1 MSFVPFELER
11 WQSVW
16 EHRVRFNLSESG
28 VHPLSLH
35 ELLEITDTDLPAL
48 ETLRLGYGQ
57 SNGSDELRAAIAAT
71 YPGATA
77 DNVLVTTGGSEAN
90 FITCWSLLRAGD
102 LATLQVPNYL
112 QTWGVARSMGVDVNT
127 FSLRPDDDWNPD
139 LDEIQTAIRPDTRL
153 VVVTN
158 PNNPTGRVLTNE
170 ARGAIIKRVREVG
183 AWLLVDEVYQ
193 GAELDDTRTETC
205 FGRYDRVIV
214 TNGLSKAYALPGLR
228 IGWIVGPADLIRAAW
243 ERHDYTVICPSAISD
258 FLAVRSLAVRER
270 ILERTRTILRH
281 NYGILE
287 EWLQAWGELFTWR
300 RPDAGAIC
308 LAEYALAMDSVDL
321 VQHLRAAHDVLV
333 VPGAHVG
340 LTNSLRIGFGD
351 ETTHFQGALKALRAG
366 LEGLISD

>member
-28 VHPLSLH
+28 VHPLSLR
-35 ELLEITDTDLPAL
+35 ELLEITGTDVTAL
-48 ETLRLGYGQ
+48 EDLRLGYSQ
-57 SNGSDELRAAIAAT
+57 SNGSDELRATIAAM

-102 LATLQVPNYL
+102 LATVEVPNYL

-127 FSLRPDDDWNPD
+127 FSLRADHDWDPDPE
-139 LDEIQTAIRPDTRL
+139 EIRTAIRPDTRL

-170 ARGAIIKRVREVG
+170 ARAAILKRVREVG

-193 GAELDDTRTETC
+193 GAELGDTRTETC

-228 IGWIVGPADLIRAAW
+228 IGWIVGPPELIQAAW
-243 ERHDYTVICPSAISD
+243 ERHDYTVICPSAMSD
-258 FLAVRSLAVRER
+258 FLALRALAAQEQ
-270 ILERTRTILRH
+270 ILERTRSVLLH
-281 NYGILE
+281 NYAILE
-287 EWLQAWGELFTWR
+287 EWLASWGGLLSWR

-308 LAEYALAMDSVDL
+308 LAEYGLGTDSTSL
-321 VQHLRAAHDVLV
+321 VEHLRAAHDVLL
-333 VPGAHVG
+333 VPGTHVG